1 MVFVLEK
8 TFDEKLHE
16 PAGGYRQSFSGSIEQ
31 CLSIV
36 RTFESCDSLAIHPE
50 KAIAKG
56 VPPCHKMK

>member
-1 MVFVLEK
+1 
-8 TFDEKLHE
+8 LHE